1 MPEKGFI
8 QVYYGEGKGKTTAS
22 LGLILRAVG
31 HNWKVLLIQFFK
43 NAFTGE
49 IASLQCLPGVT
60 VYRFGSRE
68 FVWEGKVS
76 EATKREFLCGWH
88 LAQEALKNQEYDLI
102 VLDELPYAFF
112 YNLLSWEEFRK
123 TMDVRNPQVEV
134 VITGRK
140 VLQELIDFADLVSEI
155 RAVKHPYQHGVQ
167 AREGV
172 EY

>member
-1 MPEKGFI
+1 MPEKGLI

-31 HNWKVLLIQFFK
+31 HNWRVLLIQFFK

-68 FVWEGKVS
+68 FVWEGEIS
-76 EATKREFLCGWH
+76 EDTKQEFLCGWY
-88 LAQEALKNQEYDLI
+88 LAQEALRSREYDLI
-102 VLDELPYAFF
+102 VLDELPYAFC
-112 YNLLSWEEFRK
+112 YDLLSWEEFQK
-123 TMDVRNPQVEV
+123 TMQTRNPQIEI
-134 VITGRK
+134 VITGRRIP
-140 VLQELIDFADLVSEI
+140 EALIEFADLVSEI
-155 RAVKHPYQHGVQ
+155 RAVKHPYHQGVP
-167 AREGV
+167 ARKGV

>member
-1 MPEKGFI
+1 

-31 HNWKVLLIQFFK
+31 HNWRVLLIQFFK

-68 FVWEGKVS
+68 FVWEGEIS
-76 EATKREFLCGWH
+76 EDTKQEFLCGWH
-88 LAQEALKNQEYDLI
+88 LAQEALRSREYDLI

-112 YNLLSWEEFRK
+112 YDLLSWEEFQK
-123 TMDVRNPQVEV
+123 TMQTRNPQIEI
-134 VITGRK
+134 VITGRR
-140 VLQELIDFADLVSEI
+140 VPEALIDFADLVSEI
-155 RAVKHPYQHGVQ
+155 RAVKHPYHQGVP
-167 AREGV
+167 ARKGV